1 MPDLR
6 YEKFPKKHYAT
17 FTMDRP
23 ERLNAAGRRL
33 KIEWEEALQDFEAD
47 TEMRCGI
54 VTGAGRAFCA
64 GADLKEMAEDNAA
77 RQAVEA
83 EYAAGE
89 ITLERRDERLRQ
101 LAPPQVDNFRISFH
115 PKPFIAAVNG
125 LCIGGGM
132 ERTMACDIRIASTAA
147 YFGLFEAKRGILA
160 GYGIMHLARLMPYG
174 DAMYLLLTT
183 DRMSAEEALK
193 SGFVREVV
201 EPERLMPRAVEI
213 AEMIAANAPLSI
225 QGTKAMAATWRHMG
239 MEEVR
244 RANDWVAR
252 YVLESDD
259 AKEGPRAFSEKRE
272 PNWTGR

>member
-1 MPDLR
+1 
-6 YEKFPKKHYAT
+6 
-17 FTMDRP
+17 
-23 ERLNAAGRRL
+23 
-33 KIEWEEALQDFEAD
+33 
-47 TEMRCGI
+47 
-54 VTGAGRAFCA
+54 
-64 GADLKEMAEDNAA
+64 MAEDNAA

-83 EYAAGE
+83 DYAAGE
-89 ITLERRDERLRQ
+89 ITLERRDERLRE

-132 ERTMACDIRIASTAA
+132 ERAMACDIRIASTEA
-147 YFGLFEAKRGILA
+147 YFALFEAKRGILA
-160 GYGIMHLARLMPYG
+160 GYGIMHLARLIPYG

-183 DRMSAEEALK
+183 DRMSAEQARE

-201 EPERLMPRAVEI
+201 EPDRLMPRAVEI

-225 QGTKAMAATWRHMG
+225 QGTKAVAATWRHMG

-252 YVLESDD
+252 YVLDSDD